1 MLAHG
6 PKRRNPRPRY
16 CISLIVTTARAR
28 LAGAAGRDWEFVGT
42 AQLPSDGHEDRSS
55 KPRPWAGR
63 YSMTATNKVEA
74 GSSTNVFLHFYEL
87 EGSGFDG
94 DGEYP
99 EQETTGNRG
108 YFGNRES
115 VAESWQRRKT
125 DPLADSISLELQQFA
140 HNPALGRS

>member
-1 MLAHG
+1 
-6 PKRRNPRPRY
+6 
-16 CISLIVTTARAR
+16 
-28 LAGAAGRDWEFVGT
+28 
-42 AQLPSDGHEDRSS
+42 
-55 KPRPWAGR
+55 
-63 YSMTATNKVEA
+63 MTATNKVEA

-87 EGSGFDG
+87 GGSGLDG

-125 DPLADSISLELQQFA
+125 DPLADSISLAFKQFA
-140 HNPALGRS
+140 HNPVLGRS